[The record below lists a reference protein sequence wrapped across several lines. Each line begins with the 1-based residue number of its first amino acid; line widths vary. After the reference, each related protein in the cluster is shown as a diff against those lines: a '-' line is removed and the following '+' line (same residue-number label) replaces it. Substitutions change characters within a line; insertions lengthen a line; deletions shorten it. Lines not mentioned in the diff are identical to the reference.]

1 MRSET
6 VGIPNGLFPHPALR
20 SAHASPAAGSSCRR
34 TCDSR
39 ACTDCFANL
48 PRTPRSTGHPRRPL
62 LGLPLPAYTLPKLTA
77 WEYSTTSLYPKDS
90 SRFRLIFQSS
100 WTVSRLRSG
109 PVTEPSSLLHAT
121 PPLCLA
127 SVLRL

>member
-1 MRSET
+1 MASFLHR
-6 VGIPNGLFPHPALR
+6 ACR
-20 SAHASPAAGSSCRR
+20 SARASPAAENNCPR

-39 ACTDCFANL
+39 ACTDCFSNR
-48 PRTPRSTGHPRRPL
+48 PQTPRSIDRPHRQLPGL
-62 LGLPLPAYTLPKLTA
+62 LLPVCTLPKLTA
-77 WEYSTTSLYPKDS
+77 WEYSTTSLSPKDS

-121 PPLCLA
+121 PTLCLA
-127 SVLRL
+127 LVLRL